1 MARGTATSRIIMSG
15 SDYDEDV
22 EDMENES
29 ASEEEQSLEDQL
41 IEAAAAGRLI
51 EVDRL
56 LAEGVVNV
64 DGTSNLRDDRSGHF
78 TSAARSDGRW

>member
-1 MARGTATSRIIMSG
+1 MSG

-64 DGTSNLRDDRSGHF
+64 DGTSNLRDDRSTG
-78 TSAARSDGRW
+78 TSPQLHVRTAAGDQLADSRWG

>member
-22 EDMENES
+22 EDIENES

-51 EVDRL
+51 
-56 LAEGVVNV
+56 
-64 DGTSNLRDDRSGHF
+64 
-78 TSAARSDGRW
+78 